1 MSQFST
7 AMLKYT
13 GRQALGFALVL
24 IAALNVTATAGLT
37 QARTVLR
44 SEKSAAAQEGY
55 SLLERG
61 WVNDAIA
68 AFRQALRT
76 DPNSVD
82 ARLGLAIAYQRAGQD
97 AEAWNAYQQVIAL
110 EPNNLTALAAIGE
123 LASYRPEW
131 QQTGITALTTLLT
144 LQPDNQTARSQRA
157 LLYGYQGRFVEAI
170 RDYEQVLSTN
180 SSPDVILS
188 AAQIYTYS
196 GDSPT
201 GLTLFEQYQKTGAII
216 PNSAIT
222 AYALA
227 LQQNEQADIA
237 VRVLTERLRQLPNSD
252 PLAVEVRS
260 ALAIAYAANQQPE
273 DALASLEPLR
283 NQPTAQLPLARA
295 LSTIGRQTQD
305 QTLYAEAIELYQ
317 QVLAADSSAA
327 VRIEAADV
335 LSEVPETRAT
345 ALQLYQQVLAEQ
357 SDNLSVQIKALWLS
371 YQLGEIGR
379 DGFRQ
384 QIQQLVQPLPNS
396 TAEQQKLAQAL
407 VRINSP
413 DPALLETYQNLLST
427 NVSFLQFRIAQ
438 IHLNRG
444 DVAAARQA
452 LAAYRQ
458 TLSGNADPAG
468 ELLLADLERQEGN
481 LEASA
486 NRYQELAQRY
496 VNRSTSKDALRG
508 LAGIRLAQG
517 RRTDAFRIY
526 QQLQA
531 TYPDDRAI
539 PLGLTAIAYEQ
550 GQVSTAEAT
559 SVLNNWLA
567 TSEAEFPPELFLLVG
582 ALPTDPQ
589 RQSLYDTLLELEP
602 NNIAV
607 NRRWVQLWASR
618 DPDRARN
625 RVNQLLAEQPNR
637 IEVYFVQGEL
647 AQAIGDLELA
657 SQAYETI
664 LAQQPNQLDALAAL
678 AGVRFQQQRYSEAE
692 KLYKQVLAQ
701 RPEDVEIQ
709 RVLAELY
716 AVQDRPVAAVQEL
729 RQLHRQQPANT
740 RIDARLRRLQTN
752 FLRRRGF
759 QPEWERYR

>member
-7 AMLKYT
+7 AILKYT
-13 GRQALGFALVL
+13 GRQALGLALVL
-24 IAALNVTATAGLT
+24 ITALNCTATAGLA
-37 QARTVLR
+37 QAR
-44 SEKSAAAQEGY
+44 SAATQEGY

-61 WVNDAIA
+61 WVNDAIM

-131 QQTGITALTTLLT
+131 QQSGIAALTTLLT
-144 LQPDNQTARSQRA
+144 LQPENQTARSQRA

-170 RDYEQVLSTN
+170 SDYEQVLSTN
-180 SSPDVILS
+180 PSPAVILE

-196 GDSPT
+196 GDVQT
-201 GLTLFEQYQKTGAII
+201 GLMLFEQYQKTGATI
-216 PNSAIT
+216 PNNAIT

-227 LQQNEQADIA
+227 LRQNEQTDVAI
-237 VRVLTERLRQLPNSD
+237 RVLSERLQRLPNSE
-252 PLAVEVRS
+252 PLAIELRS
-260 ALAIAYAANQQPE
+260 ALAIAYAANQQP
-273 DALASLEPLR
+273 DNALASLEPLR

-295 LSTIGRQTQD
+295 LSAIGRQTQD
-305 QTLYAEAIELYQ
+305 PTLYAEAIERYQ
-317 QVLAADSSAA
+317 QVLASDQSPA

-335 LSEVPETRAT
+335 LSEVPKTRAT

-357 SDNLSVQIKALWLS
+357 PDNLSVQIKSRWLS

-379 DGFRQ
+379 DSFRQ
-384 QIQQLVQPLPNS
+384 QIQQLVRPLPSS
-396 TAEQQKLAQAL
+396 TAEQQQLAQAL
-407 VRINSP
+407 VRINPP

-438 IHLNRG
+438 IHLNQG
-444 DVAAARQA
+444 DGAAARQS
-452 LAAYRQ
+452 LSAYRQ
-458 TLSGNADPAG
+458 TLSGKTDPAG
-468 ELLLADLERQEGN
+468 ELLLAEIERQEGN

-496 VNRSTSKDALRG
+496 ANRSTGKDALRG

-517 RRTDAFRIY
+517 RRADAFNIY

-539 PLGLTAIAYEQ
+539 PLGVTAIAYEQ

-559 SVLNNWLA
+559 AVLNNWLA
-567 TSEAEFPPELFLLVG
+567 ASEAEFPPELFLLVG
-582 ALPTDPQ
+582 ALPPDPQ
-589 RQSLYDTLLELEP
+589 RLSLYDTLLELEP

-607 NRRWVQLWASR
+607 NRRWVQLWANR
-618 DPDRARN
+618 DPDRARE

-637 IEVYFVQGEL
+637 VEVYFVQGEL

-664 LAQQPNQLDALAAL
+664 LAQQPDQLDALAAL

-692 KLYKQVLAQ
+692 ELYQRVLVQ
-701 RPEDVEIQ
+701 RPEDTEIQ

-716 AVQDRPVAAVQEL
+716 AVQDQPVAAVEEL
-729 RQLHRQQPANT
+729 RQLHRDQPADS
-740 RIDARLRRLQTN
+740 RIDARLRQLQID

-759 QPEWERYR
+759 QPYWERYQ